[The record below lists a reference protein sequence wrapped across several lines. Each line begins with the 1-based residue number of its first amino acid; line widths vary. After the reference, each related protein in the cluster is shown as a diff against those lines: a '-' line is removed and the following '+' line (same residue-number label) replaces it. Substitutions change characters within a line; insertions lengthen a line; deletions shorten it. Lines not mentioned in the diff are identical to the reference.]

1 LSAFQRPFLDGCFLF
16 TRGNT
21 TLRQKTADFL
31 RFDHYFKYSFGNK
44 FLGYEKEFSSRRG
57 LFDSFCLPEGPGQN
71 EQDVPELPD
80 YHYHQFSF
88 FDPPF

>member
-1 LSAFQRPFLDGCFLF
+1 LDSWFLF
-16 TRGNT
+16 TRGNA

-44 FLGYEKEFSSRRG
+44 ILGHEKEFSSRRG
-57 LFDSFCLPEGPGQN
+57 LFDGFWLPERPGQN
-71 EQDVPELPD
+71 EQDVPELPG